1 MRYDIQKRTF
11 LERKFSQL
19 KSVTA
24 VQRAFRSRY
33 KTRNAPTAN
42 TIKDIAKKFESTGS
56 VHDMARKGKGE
67 TEFRK
72 TVRKQVQALIESD
85 CQLSLNDV
93 RPNTDASRSTVYRVL
108 KKDLGLKPY
117 RFKERQKL
125 QEADKPKRLAF
136 AQWFLDLP
144 ADSEM
149 LILFSDEA
157 YFHLTPS
164 NNPQN
169 NRMWLPA
176 QPNTTIERPLQD
188 EQVLVWCGISGTR
201 IYGPYF
207 FESYVNQ
214 HNYLAMLQN
223 FLWPKVLRT
232 EGYKNLYFQ
241 QDGAPA
247 HKANIVQEWLKDKFK
262 NRFISKSQWPPRSP
276 DLNPCDFFLWGYLK
290 DLVYNPIPRNLDELK
305 ANIETAIKNIKKETL
320 EKVAKDFEKR
330 CISLISAKGGHIET
344 D

>member
-1 MRYDIQKRTF
+1 MKYDIEKRTF
-11 LERKFSQL
+11 LERKFSEL

-24 VQRAFRSRY
+24 VQRAFRTRFKSRS
-33 KTRNAPTAN
+33 APSFT

-56 VHDMARKGKGE
+56 VQDLPRKGKGE

-72 TVRKQVQALIESD
+72 TVRKQVQTHIESN

-93 RPNTDASRSTVYRVL
+93 HPNTDGSRSTVYRVL
-108 KKDLGLKPY
+108 KEDLGLKPY

-136 AQWFLDLP
+136 AQWFLDRP
-144 ADSEM
+144 ADTEM
-149 LILFSDEA
+149 LIIFSDEA
-157 YFHLTPS
+157 YFQLTPS

-169 NRMWLPA
+169 NRMWLPV
-176 QPNTTIERPLQD
+176 QPNVTIQQPLHD
-188 EQVLVWCGISGTR
+188 DQVLVWCGISGSR

-207 FESYVNQ
+207 FESTVNQ

-232 EGYKNLYFQ
+232 EGYKSLYFQ
-241 QDGAPA
+241 QDGAPP
-247 HKANIVQEWLKDKFK
+247 HKAIIVQEWLKDKFK
-262 NRFISKSQWPPRSP
+262 DRFIAKHQWPPRSP

-290 DLVYNPIPRNLDELK
+290 ELVYSPLPRNLDELR
-305 ANIETAIKNIKKETL
+305 ANIETAIKSIKTETL
-320 EKVAKDFEKR
+320 EKVAKNFEKR
-330 CISLISAKGGHIET
+330 CIAVISAKGGHIET